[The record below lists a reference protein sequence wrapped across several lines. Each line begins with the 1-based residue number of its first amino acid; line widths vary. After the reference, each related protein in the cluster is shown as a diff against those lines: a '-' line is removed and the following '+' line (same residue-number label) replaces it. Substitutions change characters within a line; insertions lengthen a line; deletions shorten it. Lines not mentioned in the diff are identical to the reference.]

1 MYVGGVACLEHQDVP
16 LIICFIV
23 REMKLWAAI
32 KRCGQL
38 TEILFLGNKWGWFCC
53 SHLRSF
59 FLSFYRCMLE
69 LLLLLQQLLL
79 RLLLII
85 RSVILYLF
93 QIESVFDLI
102 PTAGDHFKIDGNTK
116 LYFTQF
122 CISLYL
128 ILLFA
133 FGNNYSF
140 HILLFETW
148 VFMILSHSFCRLHI
162 DMVCWINAEVKS
174 GR

>member
-1 MYVGGVACLEHQDVP
+1 
-16 LIICFIV
+16 
-23 REMKLWAAI
+23 
-32 KRCGQL
+32 
-38 TEILFLGNKWGWFCC
+38 
-53 SHLRSF
+53 
-59 FLSFYRCMLE
+59 MLE

-102 PTAGDHFKIDGNTK
+102 PTGGDHFKIDGNTK
-116 LYFTQF
+116 LYFIQF

-133 FGNNYSF
+133 FGNNDSYNNSF
-140 HILLFETW
+140 YILLFET
-148 VFMILSHSFCRLHI
+148 
-162 DMVCWINAEVKS
+162 
-174 GR
+174 

>member
-1 MYVGGVACLEHQDVP
+1 MGSSL
-16 LIICFIV
+16 
-23 REMKLWAAI
+23 K
-32 KRCGQL
+32 
-38 TEILFLGNKWGWFCC
+38 
-53 SHLRSF
+53 SF
-59 FLSFYRCMLE
+59 FLEISEAGFAVATYVPFFSLFYRCMLE

-85 RSVILYLF
+85 LSVILSLF
-93 QIESVFDLI
+93 QTESVLDLI
-102 PTAGDHFKIDGNTK
+102 PTGGDHLKIDANTK

-140 HILLFETW
+140 HILLFET
-148 VFMILSHSFCRLHI
+148 
-162 DMVCWINAEVKS
+162 
-174 GR
+174 